1 MQMVRA
7 FLKQKYLYLMV
18 LPGFILVFIFKYM
31 PMYGVII
38 AFKDYNVF
46 AGILESKW
54 VGLRWFRL
62 FFDNPMALRVFKNT
76 LLLGLY
82 NLIFAFPLPI
92 ILALL
97 LNELKIEWIKR
108 TIQSIT
114 YLPYFISVIII
125 VGMLKELASLNGLF
139 NQVLMLFNI
148 DAINFFGRPEFF
160 RTLFIGSG
168 IWQNLGWGTILYLAA
183 LTNIDPALYEAAHM
197 DGANRFRK
205 MLHITLPGMAGTIV
219 ILLILAIGNML
230 EADFQRVLLMYNPVI
245 YSTADIVGTYVYR
258 EGLESARFSYAT
270 AVGLMVSVISFVL
283 LLAVNQISRRYSE
296 NSLW

>member
-1 MQMVRA
+1 
-7 FLKQKYLYLMV
+7 MV
-18 LPGFILVFIFKYM
+18 LFGFILVFIFKYM

-46 AGILESKW
+46 QGMLESEW

-82 NLIFAFPLPI
+82 NVIFSFPLPI
-92 ILALL
+92 VLALL
-97 LNELKIEWIKR
+97 LNELKAEWFKR
-108 TIQSIT
+108 TVQSIS

-125 VGMLKELASLNGLF
+125 VGMLKELTSLNGLF
-139 NQVLMLFNI
+139 NQWLEFFHI
-148 DAINFFGRPEFF
+148 EPINFFGRPEFF
-160 RTLFIGSG
+160 RSLFIGSG

-197 DGANRFRK
+197 DGANRWRK
-205 MLHITLPGMAGTIV
+205 MLHITLPGMAGTVV
-219 ILLILAIGNML
+219 ILLILTIGNMFD
-230 EADFQRVLLMYNPVI
+230 ADFQRVLLMYNPAT
-245 YSTADIVGTYVYR
+245 YSTADIIGTYIYR

-270 AVGLMVSVISFVL
+270 AVGLFVSVISFVL
-283 LLAVNQISRRYSE
+283 LLTVNKISGKYSE